1 MWGNN
6 TQDNKKGEEII
17 KTPNLILKPSDQ
29 ARDIEPFLNMLRRD
43 GNFQL
48 FTGAKCTEEELKGFS
63 RYFERSYSKKCFSV
77 FEREDPEHFIGYV
90 GVHREFR
97 FAGSKIEIE
106 FYISKDYRNKGYA
119 TEAGRAL
126 LYQLMEGNLG
136 DHGEKFETGQVFAKT
151 LSRNSASIRVL
162 KKLGF
167 EKINEDY
174 AAFLSEFVD
183 WQDSEN
189 CQELVSEYCL
199 DWTLK
204 EKKGRHKMNWNQRG
218 KILFSEAWFKNKEKF
233 RNYLQT
239 HQQEEYAEEYIDL
252 LKALI
257 EVVIN
262 PELEEKLRIDYIVE
276 ADQDGYQGE
285 KIWLIPYDS
294 FSCPEKYI
302 WTHTYYGSCAGCDT
316 LKGIA
321 HYDYGYPT
329 CEQVEEY
336 LTLALHLLQRM
347 KPFMTREEEEWEE
360 RMDKAVDSG
369 QGEKMMQQLRLIA
382 SK

>member
-1 MWGNN
+1 M
-6 TQDNKKGEEII
+6 
-17 KTPNLILKPSDQ
+17 LFLQ
-29 ARDIEPFLNMLRRD
+29 A
-43 GNFQL
+43 
-48 FTGAKCTEEELKGFS
+48 T
-63 RYFERSYSKKCFSV
+63 
-77 FEREDPEHFIGYV
+77 
-90 GVHREFR
+90 
-97 FAGSKIEIE
+97 
-106 FYISKDYRNKGYA
+106 
-119 TEAGRAL
+119 
-126 LYQLMEGNLG
+126 
-136 DHGEKFETGQVFAKT
+136 
-151 LSRNSASIRVL
+151 
-162 KKLGF
+162 
-167 EKINEDY
+167 Y

-347 KPFMTREEEEWEE
+347 KPLMTREEEEWEE

>member
-136 DHGEKFETGQVFAKT
+136 EQGEKFKTGQVFAKT

-167 EKINEDY
+167 EKIN
-174 AAFLSEFVD
+174 L
-183 WQDSEN
+183 
-189 CQELVSEYCL
+189 
-199 DWTLK
+199 
-204 EKKGRHKMNWNQRG
+204 
-218 KILFSEAWFKNKEKF
+218 
-233 RNYLQT
+233 
-239 HQQEEYAEEYIDL
+239 
-252 LKALI
+252 
-257 EVVIN
+257 
-262 PELEEKLRIDYIVE
+262 
-276 ADQDGYQGE
+276 
-285 KIWLIPYDS
+285 
-294 FSCPEKYI
+294 
-302 WTHTYYGSCAGCDT
+302 
-316 LKGIA
+316 
-321 HYDYGYPT
+321 
-329 CEQVEEY
+329 
-336 LTLALHLLQRM
+336 
-347 KPFMTREEEEWEE
+347 PF
-360 RMDKAVDSG
+360 
-369 QGEKMMQQLRLIA
+369 
-382 SK
+382 